1 VTEPLPDP
9 RETAAQLELPVP
21 SAIPA
26 APVLDPS
33 AFYPASATPLPGSTV
48 PIPVVVM
55 APPPQRG
62 AALTI
67 ALAVVAGVLLLVAGG
82 AGTLYYRDHTNSQH
96 QVADL
101 QAQLDDAQQKL
112 SDTQDNLKR
121 TQGEL
126 ADAKACADAVD
137 AFWKVVLQVTGGG
150 ANATT
155 ANAAMTDMLKSCG
168 VSV

>member
-1 VTEPLPDP
+1 VTESLPNASEP
-9 RETAAQLELPVP
+9 AAQPEPPVP
-21 SAIPA
+21 SAVPA

-33 AFYPASATPLPGSTV
+33 AFYRASAAPLPGSTV

-55 APPPQRG
+55 APPPPRG

-96 QVADL
+96 QLADL
-101 QAQLDDAQQKL
+101 QAQLGDAQQKL
-112 SDTQDNLKR
+112 ADTEDNLKK

-126 ADAKACADAVD
+126 ADAKACADAVA
-137 AFWKVVLQVTGGG
+137 AFWKVVRQVAGGSG
-150 ANATT
+150 
-155 ANAAMTDMLKSCG
+155 NAATASTAMSDMLSTCG